1 MDSDEAEEERLR
13 TATLKNAESIRIAR
27 QRAERELLASKE
39 ALERK
44 TEELQQQ
51 RAWFE
56 VTLSS
61 IGDAVITTDVQS
73 KVTYLN
79 PVAES
84 MIGWTSA
91 QARGE
96 PLERVFR
103 IVNEYTRQTVAN
115 PIGKALQTGSIV
127 GLANHT
133 ALIDK
138 NGRVI
143 PIEDSA
149 APIRDTQGKVIGAVM
164 VFHDVSDR
172 RRVEDAL
179 RTSEERLR
187 ATFSQAAVGIV
198 VADVNGRFLEANPR
212 FCDILGYSFDELQQL
227 TFAQII
233 HPEDLSGSQA
243 EARVLLAGEIP
254 HCAFENR
261 YIRKDGAALWG
272 RTTLAL
278 LREAGGEAQRIVG
291 IVEDITDRKDAERA
305 LRESRAQAQ
314 EIRSGLAAIVESSDD
329 AIISKTLEGVITTWN
344 HGAERIFGYTAGE
357 VIGKPV
363 TLLIPPNQ
371 IDEEPTILQKLRRGE
386 RIDHYET
393 VRLRKDGTLL
403 DVSLTVSPVKDLNG
417 TIIGASKIAR
427 DITQRKR
434 MEAALREEIAIRERA
449 EAALREADRR
459 KDEFLALLA
468 HELRNP
474 LAPIRYALAGNKK
487 AGRTPEQ
494 RKRAEDIIERQ
505 VTHMSR
511 LLDDLLDI
519 SRITRGTLELK
530 KNPTELT
537 LAVGT
542 AIETARPILDAKNH
556 TLSLDLPTTAVRLE
570 ADPVRLAQAFSN
582 LLINAAKYTDPGG
595 HIQLRAAQDGHEVV
609 VTIRDNGIGISA
621 DMMPRLFTLFSQAQ
635 TALGRAEG
643 GLGIGLSLVRGVVT
657 LHGGSIEARSDGP
670 GTGSEFIVRLPIGT
684 PLAAVTD
691 IEATAENLVPG
702 AGLKILVV
710 DDNRDAADACASL
723 LELSGHHVQTAY
735 TGRHALELAETFRPH
750 AVLMDIGLPD
760 FSGYELATKIRAAP
774 WGRGVLLIAVTGWG
788 QEEDRRRALEAGCD
802 HHLTKPIAPET
813 VESLLQSLDPSLRSI
828 Q

>member
-1 MDSDEAEEERLR
+1 MDTDEGEEELLR
-13 TATLKNAESIRIAR
+13 AATLKTAESIRIAR
-27 QRAERELLASKE
+27 QRAQRELLAANE

-51 RAWFE
+51 REWFE

-61 IGDAVITTDVQS
+61 IGDAVITADVRGT
-73 KVTYLN
+73 VTYLN

-84 MIGWTSA
+84 MTGWSSA
-91 QARGE
+91 QAVGE

-103 IVNEYTRQTVAN
+103 IVNEFTRQTVDN
-115 PIGKALQTGSIV
+115 PIGKVLQTGKIV
-127 GLANHT
+127 GLANHS

-138 NGRVI
+138 NGRMI

-149 APIRDTQGKVIGAVM
+149 APIRDAQGNVAGAVM

-179 RTSEERLR
+179 RASEERLR
-187 ATFSQAAVGIV
+187 
-198 VADVNGRFLEANPR
+198 
-212 FCDILGYSFDELQQL
+212 
-227 TFAQII
+227 
-233 HPEDLSGSQA
+233 
-243 EARVLLAGEIP
+243 
-254 HCAFENR
+254 
-261 YIRKDGAALWG
+261 
-272 RTTLAL
+272 
-278 LREAGGEAQRIVG
+278 
-291 IVEDITDRKDAERA
+291 
-305 LRESRAQAQ
+305 
-314 EIRSGLAAIVESSDD
+314 GLAAIVESSDD

-344 HGAERIFGYTAGE
+344 HGAERIFGYTAEE

-371 IDEEPTILQKLRRGE
+371 IDEEPAILQKLRRGE

-393 VRLRKDGTLL
+393 VRVRKDGTLL

-417 TIIGASKIAR
+417 TIVGASKIAR

-434 MEAALREEIAIRERA
+434 MELALRTEIAIRERA
-449 EAALREADRR
+449 EAALLEADRR

-487 AGRTPEQ
+487 ADRTSEQ
-494 RKRAEDIIERQ
+494 RKRAEEIIERQ

-530 KNPTELT
+530 KSPTELT
-537 LAVGT
+537 MAIGT
-542 AIETARPILDAKNH
+542 AIETARPVLDAKHH
-556 TLSLDLPTTAVRLE
+556 TLSLDLPKAAVRLE
-570 ADPVRLAQAFSN
+570 ADPVCLAQAFSN

-595 HIQLRAAQDGHEVV
+595 HIHLRAADEGHEVV
-609 VTIRDNGIGISA
+609 VTIQDNGIGISA

-657 LHGGSIEARSDGP
+657 LHGGSVEARSDGL

-684 PLAAVTD
+684 PPAQVADMETT
-691 IEATAENLVPG
+691 EETPVPG
-702 AGLKILVV
+702 AGLRILVV

-735 TGRHALELAETFRPH
+735 TGRRALELAEAFRPH
-750 AVLMDIGLPD
+750 ALLLDIGLPD
-760 FSGYELATKIRAAP
+760 FNGYELAAKIRALP
-774 WGRGVLLIAVTGWG
+774 WGRGVMLIAVTGWG
-788 QEEDRRRALEAGCD
+788 QEEDRARALEAGCD

-813 VESLLQSLDPSLRSI
+813 VESLLQSLAFRSTK
-828 Q
+828 

>member
-1 MDSDEAEEERLR
+1 MDADDREDQRLR
-13 TATLKNAESIRIAR
+13 ATTLKNAESIRIAR
-27 QRAERELLASKE
+27 QRAERELLATKE

-51 RAWFE
+51 REWFE

-61 IGDAVITTDVQS
+61 IGDAVITTDVHGTVIS
-73 KVTYLN
+73 LN

-84 MIGWTSA
+84 MTGWSSA
-91 QARGE
+91 QAKGE

-103 IVNEYTRQTVAN
+103 IINEYTRQTVDD
-115 PIGKALQTGSIV
+115 PIGKVLRTGKIV

-149 APIRDTQGKVIGAVM
+149 APIRDAQGKIVGAVM
-164 VFHDVSDR
+164 VFHDVSDQR
-172 RRVEDAL
+172 RAEDAL
-179 RTSEERLR
+179 RESEERLR

-198 VADVNGRFLEANPR
+198 VADLNGRFREANPR
-212 FCDILGYSFDELQQL
+212 FCDILGYSVDELKEL
-227 TFAQII
+227 TFSQII
-233 HPEDLSGSQA
+233 HSEDLPGTQ
-243 EARVLLAGEIP
+243 EQTRILLAGEIP
-254 HCAFENR
+254 HCTFEKR
-261 YIRKDGAALWG
+261 YLRKDGAALWG

-278 LREAGGEAQRIVG
+278 LREAGAEAQRIIG
-291 IVEDITDRKDAERA
+291 IVEDITDRKDAEQA
-305 LRESRAQAQ
+305 LLDARAQAH

-329 AIISKTLEGVITTWN
+329 AIIGKTLESVITTWN
-344 HGAERIFGYTAGE
+344 HGAERIFGYTAAE

-371 IDEEPTILQKLRRGE
+371 IDEEPIILRKLRRGE

-393 VRLRKDGTLL
+393 VRIRKDGTLL
-403 DVSLTVSPVKDLNG
+403 DVSLTVSPIKDANG

-427 DITQRKR
+427 DITERKR

-487 AGRTPEQ
+487 AGGTSEQ
-494 RKRAEDIIERQ
+494 RKRAEEIIERQ

-519 SRITRGTLELK
+519 SRISRGTLELK
-530 KNPTELT
+530 KSPTDLT
-537 LAVGT
+537 LAVGA
-542 AIETARPILDAKNH
+542 AIETARPVLDAKHH
-556 TLSLDLPTTAVRLE
+556 TLSLDLPKAAVRLT

-595 HIQLRAAQDGHEVV
+595 HIQLRAAEEGHEVV

-643 GLGIGLSLVRGVVT
+643 GLGIGLSLVRGVLT
-657 LHGGSIEARSDGP
+657 LHGGSVEARSDGP

-684 PLAAVTD
+684 PLAEVTD
-691 IEATAENLVPG
+691 IEAIAKNLVPG

-750 AVLMDIGLPD
+750 ALLLDIGLPD
-760 FSGYELATKIRAAP
+760 FNGYELATKIRASP
-774 WGRGVLLIAVTGWG
+774 WGRGVMLIAVTGWG

-802 HHLTKPIAPET
+802 HHLTKPVAPET
-813 VESLLQSLDPSLRSI
+813 VESLLQSLDPAFRSTK
-828 Q
+828 